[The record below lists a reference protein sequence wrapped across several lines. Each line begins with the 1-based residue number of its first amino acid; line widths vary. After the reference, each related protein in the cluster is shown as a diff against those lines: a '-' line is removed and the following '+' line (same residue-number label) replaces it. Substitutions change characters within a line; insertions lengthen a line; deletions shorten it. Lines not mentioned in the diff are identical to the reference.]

1 MGTGPQSSN
10 QRNVYSYVQ
19 NTDQTSQNN
28 AQAANGAYVQ
38 SSRRNK
44 RGGNTTMSV
53 GGPPSQGSTKNGAGY
68 ANRVKR
74 GTGANTNHSHGLG
87 AAGTH
92 LDPLDF
98 DANSTLLQFGASQQ
112 ATG

>member
-1 MGTGPQSSN
+1 
-10 QRNVYSYVQ
+10 
-19 NTDQTSQNN
+19 
-28 AQAANGAYVQ
+28 
-38 SSRRNK
+38 
-44 RGGNTTMSV
+44 MSV